1 MPFPKSPSFASSIAL
16 FAALA
21 ASAAPGHARE
31 ARARSETILEDSA
44 PADAGGSD
52 NVIYVM
58 PPMKPLTGAAAPSKK
73 PGLANKGAQPS
84 ESPAPKPAEQKPASS
99 EAATGAAP
107 SKGGGATTVEGEAQ
121 ANSSAPADLPT
132 IAIDAPV
139 ATEQWRAPARAFD
152 RDPIGLQSGPAP
164 SLLPLLDPAAPAQET
179 AAAESAATPETRISA
194 LLAEGL
200 VGPVEVRLA
209 DRASM
214 WLPAG
219 RVFIPLEAARA
230 LAGEVGLQW
239 REGTQG
245 FVAPAGAAPDWLIP
259 VELLDDGHIDAEDA
273 RSLDPDKLLS
283 RFRGSLPIVNA
294 RRAGAGQPP
303 VALEG
308 WFAPPALDAAG
319 RRLSACVMV
328 ATVDTSAPD
337 RFLNCEAWIVGREG
351 AIRIGLVGA
360 VEKADQLKNEIG
372 ALAGK
377 IVFDHGKTY
386 EDFDPA
392 ADKVAPYRAADLVV
406 RDVSAKPIAARAS
419 SAREAAGESLIDR
432 LSGLAYPAFFGLA
445 AVFAYLRLKPRG
457 ANDGPS
463 GPGPKRESNE
473 TVRPSFFAR
482 LAPTLQARLGRGART
497 QPAARPSG
505 STQDQPALATLAA
518 KFSRLRPFAPAGNA
532 QKDALAPPA
541 NDAEEPVSALRKFAA
556 RMRGAQEPPPPA
568 VDPARVLRRR
578 RTGGAA
584 PAFAED
590 LDASPQFFTEADA
603 LQTGAPESEMR
614 LSLSGREDVA
624 PALDRDD
631 FALIE
636 PGDAAASAAINAARA
651 RRTDG

>member
-1 MPFPKSPSFASSIAL
+1 MPFPKSPAFASSIAL

-21 ASAAPGHARE
+21 ASAAPSHARE
-31 ARARSETILEDSA
+31 ARTRSETILEDSA
-44 PADAGGSD
+44 PAAAGGSD
-52 NVIYVM
+52 DVIFVM
-58 PPMKPLTGAAAPSKK
+58 PPMKPLTGAAAPLRK
-73 PGLANKGAQPS
+73 PALANKGAQPS

-99 EAATGAAP
+99 EAATATAP
-107 SKGGGATTVEGEAQ
+107 SQAGGATTVEREAQ
-121 ANSSAPADLPT
+121 AKSSAPADLPA
-132 IAIDAPV
+132 IAINAPV

-152 RDPIGLQSGPAP
+152 RDPIGLQFGPAP
-164 SLLPLLDPAAPAQET
+164 SFLPLLDPAAPAQET
-179 AAAESAATPETRISA
+179 AAAESAAGTTPEAHISA
-194 LLAEGL
+194 RRAEGL
-200 VGPVEVRLA
+200 VGPIEVRLA

-219 RVFIPLEAARA
+219 RVFIPLEAARE

-283 RFRGSLPIVNA
+283 RFRDSLPIVNA
-294 RRAGAGQPP
+294 HRAGAGQPP

-308 WFAPPALDAAG
+308 WLAPPALDAAG

-392 ADKVAPYRAADLVV
+392 ADKVAPYRAADLIV

-419 SAREAAGESLIDR
+419 SAGEAAGEPLIDR
-432 LSGLAYPAFFGLA
+432 LSGLAFPAFFGLA
-445 AVFAYLRLKPRG
+445 AIFAYLRLKPRG
-457 ANDGPS
+457 AKKGPS
-463 GPGPKRESNE
+463 GPPAPKRDSNE
-473 TVRPSFFAR
+473 TAKPSFFAR
-482 LAPTLQARLGRGART
+482 LAPTLQARLGREAQT
-497 QPAARPSG
+497 PPAAHPSG
-505 STQDQPALATLAA
+505 SAQDQPALATLVA

-532 QKDALAPPA
+532 QKDAFASPA

-568 VDPARVLRRR
+568 VDPARILRRR
-578 RTGGAA
+578 RTGGGAA

-590 LDASPQFFTEADA
+590 LAASPQFSDEADA
-603 LQTGAPESEMR
+603 LQTGAP
-614 LSLSGREDVA
+614 

-631 FALIE
+631 FGLIE

-651 RRTDG
+651 RQTAG